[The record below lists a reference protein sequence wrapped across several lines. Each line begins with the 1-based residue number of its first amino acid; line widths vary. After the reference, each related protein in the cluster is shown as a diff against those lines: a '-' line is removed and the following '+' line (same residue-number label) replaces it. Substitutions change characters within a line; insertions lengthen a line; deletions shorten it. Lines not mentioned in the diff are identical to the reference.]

1 MRQVDDVVRKVLN
14 LQPTTTT
21 TTPKI
26 QCTLF
31 EDYAPTRIYSGWCFT
46 PPLAVKTSVDVD
58 LHRLLKHVEI
68 DQHSKSLLGKFASE
82 VNRCRARV
90 YREGA
95 NEEDW
100 LCYVNFLG
108 VLSLL
113 FENNTATYKYCLP
126 STEKDV
132 IASDKFFFEY
142 TQALIGLLAYY
153 DNSGDNYTRS
163 GTLCSAILCEI
174 RARCVEYSSG
184 STKLVYVEPPR
195 SLTGGGTVM
204 VALDEEAATPQLAME
219 TYINELLGGESAIE
233 ARIHLCTAKENEAL
247 YATTGECV
255 YMSATHRAYKQASLH
270 CAGDKPLYRH
280 VLFMGHLWFCRAHFF
295 IAKRDAAG
303 LLEVLLAQTESD
315 EQLERATV
323 VLARLLLITKEA
335 RMMEEKERYII
346 ENLSTELEDSYNTL
360 IDELTVLTTQFDT
373 ELYVKRKI
381 KEKEGVKLALPIL
394 PSASGLATKPNMLAD
409 VRQAARKRYMEQ
421 HPDVAEAQQLL
432 RALHGKLKNHRAG
445 MPLVLQPSGDTAV
458 VVPRIEAMD
467 RATKLGIFEERQG
480 WLESL
485 LSMYSIVDHAFVIN
499 SDYHT
504 IFVKEL
510 QEVKDAKAQIIKS

>member
-14 LQPTTTT
+14 LQPTPTTT
-21 TTPKI
+21 TTIPKI

-31 EDYAPTRIYSGWCFT
+31 EDYAPTRIYSEWCFAT
-46 PPLAVKTSVDVD
+46 PLVEKATVDVD

-90 YREGA
+90 YTQGA
-95 NEEDW
+95 SEEDW

-113 FENNTATYKYCLP
+113 FDNNTTVYKYKLP
-126 STEKDV
+126 STGDV
-132 IASDKFFFEY
+132 ISSDKFFFEY
-142 TQALIGLLAYY
+142 VQALIGLLAYY
-153 DNSGDNYTRS
+153 DGQATDTRS
-163 GTLCSAILCEI
+163 AALCGAIMSEI
-174 RARCVEYSSG
+174 LARCVEHG
-184 STKLVYVEPPR
+184 STTKLVYIEPPR
-195 SLTGGGTVM
+195 SLTGGTV
-204 VALDEEAATPQLAME
+204 VVLEEECAPQLSME
-219 TYINELLGGESAIE
+219 RYINDLLGGESAIE
-233 ARIHLCTAKENEAL
+233 ARLHLCTAKENEAM
-247 YATTGECV
+247 YAATGECV

-270 CAGDKPLYRH
+270 CVDDKSLYRH

-295 IAKRDAAG
+295 IAKRDAVG
-303 LLEVLLAQTESD
+303 LLEALLSQTESD

-335 RMMEEKERYII
+335 RVMEDMT

-360 IDELTVLTTQFDT
+360 IDELTELTAQFDA
-373 ELYVKRKI
+373 ELYTKRKI

-394 PSASGLATKPNMLAD
+394 PTATAKTNVLAD
-409 VRQAARKRYMEQ
+409 VRQGARKHYMEQ
-421 HPDVAEAQQLL
+421 HPEVAEAQQLL
-432 RALHGKLKNHRAG
+432 RVLHGKLKNHRAG
-445 MPLVLQPSGDTAV
+445 MPLILQPSVVA
-458 VVPRIEAMD
+458 VVPRIGPME
-467 RATKLGIFEERQG
+467 RATKLGIYEEREG
-480 WLESL
+480 WLETL
-485 LSMYSIVDHAFVIN
+485 LSMYSIVDHTFVIN

-510 QEVKDAKAQIIKS
+510 QEVKEAKAHIINS